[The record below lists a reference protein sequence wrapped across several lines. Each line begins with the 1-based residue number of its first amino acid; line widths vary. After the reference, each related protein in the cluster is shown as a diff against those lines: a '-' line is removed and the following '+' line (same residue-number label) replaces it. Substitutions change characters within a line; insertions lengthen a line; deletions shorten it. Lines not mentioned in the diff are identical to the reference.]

1 MRMSNVRNPSSVE
14 PRTCTA
20 KIPTATLR
28 NDDLTI
34 SALRAW
40 VMRNPL
46 LAWVQQ
52 EIRDPPLETILHL
65 SPSRLKW
72 LGVFSLVCHSLFWY
86 LWAYLL
92 PQPYENFGARLFL
105 AITSL
110 GLVYMQFKIA
120 RPSNWIHPYFSILCW
135 LQAPVF
141 FTWMLWMNGGNAV
154 WLASLATMIVAY
166 YHLTD
171 WRLATIGIIAGGPVA
186 TLLAYWQLGALPA
199 IPTAD
204 MVVLA
209 FAWAAAVTLAISG
222 ASMRQERIDHSLVV
236 IGVMAHELR
245 TPLAAASL
253 IAHAISAEA
262 ETPVDDHQSQRL
274 EKLASNLES
283 LTQAINHHIDLQMGN
298 ARLMQLPRVDQR
310 ILASG
315 LVHAVVKGY
324 PYSTLGEQQSV
335 GVSVQQDFWFFG
347 SEQQFC
353 QVLNNLLK
361 NALHAL
367 KVARPVLHQG
377 DLRIALGLAAGIG
390 RITVSDRGAGI
401 SPEHLSRIFEPFFST
416 GHDTG
421 HGLGLAF
428 CRQVVQNA
436 GGVIGATSSPASG
449 ATFTIDLPAQPVAPS
464 DDHGGQKTLAFD
476 A

>member
-1 MRMSNVRNPSSVE
+1 
-14 PRTCTA
+14 
-20 KIPTATLR
+20 
-28 NDDLTI
+28 LTTH
-34 SALRAW
+34 ALRAL

-46 LAWVQQ
+46 FLWVHKELLEPQ
-52 EIRDPPLETILHL
+52 LETVLHL

-72 LGVFSLVCHSLFWY
+72 VGIFAFIGHPVFWY
-86 LWAYLL
+86 LWTQLL
-92 PQPYENFGARLFL
+92 PQPYENFAARLFL
-105 AITSL
+105 ALTGL
-110 GLVYMQFKIA
+110 GLACLQIKFGA
-120 RPSNWIHPYFSILCW
+120 SQTWTRPYFVIMCW
-135 LQAPVF
+135 LEIPVF
-141 FTWMLWMNGGNAV
+141 FTWMFWMNGGNTV
-154 WLASLATMIVAY
+154 WLASLASMIVAY

-171 WRLATIGIIAGGPVA
+171 WRLASIGLVAGGLLA
-186 TLLAYWQLGALPA
+186 TLWAYLQLGALPA
-199 IPTAD
+199 IPLAD
-204 MVVLA
+204 RVVLA
-209 FAWAAAVTLAISG
+209 YALAAAVSLAISG

-298 ARLMQLPRVDQR
+298 ARLMRLPRVDQR
-310 ILASG
+310 ILASD
-315 LVHAVVKGY
+315 LVHAVVKAY

-335 GVSVQQDFWFFG
+335 EVTVQQDFWFFG
-347 SEQQFC
+347 SERQFT
-353 QVLNNLLK
+353 QVLNNLMK
-361 NALHAL
+361 NALDAL
-367 KVARPVLHQG
+367 KVARPVLHAG
-377 DLRIALGLAAGIG
+377 DLRIVLGLASGIG
-390 RITVSDRGAGI
+390 KITVADRGSGI

-449 ATFTIDLPAQPVAPS
+449 ATFTIDLPAQPVAS
-464 DDHGGQKTLAFD
+464 TGGPQALPFD